1 MLEAGSVQARLQD
14 VVAGC
19 RLFFQTAG
27 HCYRLQEV
35 FSQLEAAGSHSTEL
49 GKLLLSPAHLCP
61 VLGVHPMGTGCR
73 NKQNALGLEAGDIPW
88 RTMVM
93 GTDFPSMQSTEFCV
107 FPKIW
112 VLMQTGATDAASTP
126 PLPPPPEGKFLW
138 KRGER
143 GKSSHVPAA
152 RPARGCRAAFLP
164 LSHTSLHLCD
174 SLGDVRSFFQLLQ
187 VSIKRAADSS
197 MEMEQQ

>member
-27 HCYRLQEV
+27 HCCRLQEV

-112 VLMQTGATDAASTP
+112 VLMQTGATGAASTP
-126 PLPPPPEGKFLW
+126 PSPPPQKASFSGNEG
-138 KRGER
+138 RGGNPPTSQLPAQLVAAELL
-143 GKSSHVPAA
+143 SSLSLTPPSISAI
-152 RPARGCRAAFLP
+152 P
-164 LSHTSLHLCD
+164 LEMLDH
-174 SLGDVRSFFQLLQ
+174 F
-187 VSIKRAADSS
+187 SS
-197 MEMEQQ
+197 SSRCP